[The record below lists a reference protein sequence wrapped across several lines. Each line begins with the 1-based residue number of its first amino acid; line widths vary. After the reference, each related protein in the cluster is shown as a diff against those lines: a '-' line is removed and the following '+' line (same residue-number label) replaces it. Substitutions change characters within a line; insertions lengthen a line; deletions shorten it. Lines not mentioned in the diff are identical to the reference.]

1 MSAETSQMSRED
13 KFFGVETPLQIPDK
27 EDAKSSPE
35 PEIEL
40 DIVDDIPKQPVKQAE
55 KEDDEELSD
64 YSDKVRKR
72 INKLKYEQHEAHRQR
87 EAAEQMREEAI
98 KFAQQL
104 AAKNQHYESL
114 LQRGEGAL
122 VSQIKARAS
131 LSLDQAKSLYK
142 EAYEAGDSQKIVDA
156 QEKLLHAQTDVR
168 EAEKHERVLQNRRP
182 QQTQQPV
189 QQQQQQQQQVY
200 QPPQPSSKALS
211 WTKDNPWFGPNGNRS
226 MTALAYGIHETLVR
240 EEGVKPDTDEYYQ
253 KINAAMRQRF
263 PDYFEKDEDVQV
275 TSAPAQR
282 TPSNVVAP
290 SNRNNGSRPRKIQL
304 TATQVALAKRIGLT
318 PEQYAKQVIK
328 ETSNG

>member
-13 KFFGVETPLQIPDK
+13 KFFGVETPLQMPVK
-27 EDAKSSPE
+27 EEVKSSPE

-87 EAAEQMREEAI
+87 EAAERMREEAV

-104 AAKNQHYESL
+104 AAKNQQYESL
-114 LQRGEGAL
+114 IQRGEGAL

-131 LSLDQAKSLYK
+131 LALDQAKSLYK
-142 EAYEAGDSQKIVDA
+142 EAYEAGDSQRIIDA
-156 QEKLLHAQTDVR
+156 QEKLLNAQTEVR

-189 QQQQQQQQQVY
+189 QQQAY
-200 QPPQPSSKALS
+200 QPPQPSSKAIE
-211 WTKDNPWFGPNGNRS
+211 WTKGNPWFGPNGNRA
-226 MTALAYGIHETLVR
+226 MTALAYGVHETLVR
-240 EEGVKPDTDEYYQ
+240 EQGVQPDTDEYYQ
-253 KINAAMRQRF
+253 KIDAAMRQRF

-282 TPSNVVAP
+282 TPSTVVAP

>member
-189 QQQQQQQQQVY
+189 QQQQQQQQVY